1 MIEIMQMTRIYP
13 KERTS
18 TDEPVSAGH
27 RREVSGQLAE
37 NSLCQFGE
45 PLRKFNLD
53 GVSALPVNLAN
64 EVEIVC
70 PNNREALQSN
80 SLGQVYSS

>member
-27 RREVSGQLAE
+27 RREVS
-37 NSLCQFGE
+37 SQFGE
-45 PLRKFNLD
+45 PLRKFNSD